1 MAQGYI
7 LAGRPSNGSCE
18 SAKVCCLQLME
29 SLPLYT
35 QAPAVPAEQ
44 PPSRPTQAPRI
55 TPADTS
61 RRSLKALKR
70 IASFYVRS
78 LAERCSRP

>member
-1 MAQGYI
+1 M
-7 LAGRPSNGSCE
+7 RR
-18 SAKVCCLQLME
+18 
-29 SLPLYT
+29 T
-35 QAPAVPAEQ
+35 QVPAVPAEQ

-78 LAERCSRP
+78 LAKALLLLNTFRPHVACAHIAAISAWVLG